1 MSTDNIDVDAIN
13 LKLSSAAALI
23 DMIYTLEVTGDINSL
38 SQHSLSGCLS
48 EAMDLVNDSR
58 DLLIGTTRSGS
69 DESPH

>member
-13 LKLSSAAALI
+13 LKLSAAAALI

-58 DLLIGTTRSGS
+58 DLLLGTTKG
-69 DESPH
+69 EPA

>member
-13 LKLSSAAALI
+13 LKLSAAAALI

-69 DESPH
+69 DESHH